1 MRVPNYIKVKMHR
14 IATLQ
19 KQAASLSAEVDNW
32 FIEHGLILKNF
43 AVVMASHSKSL
54 IMEMMLL
61 MSFAIVLLP
70 VSLEGHE

>member
-32 FIEHGLILKNF
+32 FIDHGFNIEELRCGDGQ
-43 AVVMASHSKSL
+43 
-54 IMEMMLL
+54 
-61 MSFAIVLLP
+61 
-70 VSLEGHE
+70 SLEELDYGNDVTNELCNRIATGEFGGT